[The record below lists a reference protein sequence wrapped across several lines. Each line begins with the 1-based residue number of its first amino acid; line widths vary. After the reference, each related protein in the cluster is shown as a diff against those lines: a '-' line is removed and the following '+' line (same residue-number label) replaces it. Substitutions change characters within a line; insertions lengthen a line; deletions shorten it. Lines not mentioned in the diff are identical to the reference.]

1 MKHVPAREKDK
12 INRTWRIILSRCIDE
27 KRVFVVLNG
36 FAHPLKIQL
45 NGQTYHLSVDKRKK
59 MYMKRNNESVKGK
72 KRDNPEHVQNL

>member
-1 MKHVPAREKDK
+1 M
-12 INRTWRIILSRCIDE
+12 
-27 KRVFVVLNG
+27 VLNG

-45 NGQTYHLSVDKRKK
+45 NGQTYRLSVDKRKK